1 MEQIRKTRGFTLIE
15 IITTLA
21 IISLL
26 LTIASPQISKLISS
40 HELKSE
46 ARIIATRLR
55 AIQLEAVTNKSMGG
69 SMAFYGDFYCYKAN
83 AFQSYTVQK
92 LPKNIKIVSCT
103 FTSRLLFFN
112 GQGYCKAGHI
122 KLKNSKGEALY
133 VIVSPY
139 GRVRISDN
147 PPS

>member
-1 MEQIRKTRGFTLIE
+1 MEQIRETKGFTLIE
-15 IITTLA
+15 IIITLA

-26 LTIASPQISKLISS
+26 LTVASPQISKLITS

-69 SMAFYGDFYCYKAN
+69 SMAFYEDSYWYKNN
-83 AFQSYTVQK
+83 AFQSYTVHK
-92 LPKNIKIVSCT
+92 LPKKISIVSCT
-103 FTSRLLFFN
+103 FANRLLIFT
-112 GQGYCKAGHI
+112 GRGYCNAGHI

-133 VIVSPY
+133 VIISPY
-139 GRVRISDN
+139 GRVRISDIKPN
-147 PPS
+147 